1 MVSDVC
7 SVLHISVVL
16 RYLEVFAKKM
26 TFIKDKLFPV
36 NEIFSQMLVLQRSP
50 TSSTFYGSL
59 LTKNYKIQ
67 TFPSSFTSSQ
77 LVVHCSFTE
86 GSLTT
91 KNTAS
96 VYFLV
101 INNFS
106 NRFFISKR
114 LITYNAFLFLIHF
127 IKLF

>member
-96 VYFLV
+96 GPRCYAQQTLDHHKFVRCNSEGYCSKV
-101 INNFS
+101 ID
-106 NRFFISKR
+106 
-114 LITYNAFLFLIHF
+114 
-127 IKLF
+127 